1 MIGKMI
7 TDHDR
12 DLIIQDFDKVILSS
26 RKMWADL
33 ALPSTS
39 NIV

>member
-12 DLIIQDFDKVILSS
+12 DLIIQEIWQSDLEFTKNVIGPFS
-26 RKMWADL
+26 A
-33 ALPSTS
+33 
-39 NIV
+39 